1 MNIESNPDPVAPEE
15 QEPFVSTPRPL
26 SPLDQKILQH
36 FPGLVVRKDLT
47 KGLKQN
53 AVVPTYVLEY
63 LLGQHCATD
72 DNEVIKAGLE
82 SVQKILA
89 KHYVHRNQAQLVL
102 SLIHI

>member
-1 MNIESNPDPVAPEE
+1 MNSEPTNEASPIEAAGAAPEA
-15 QEPFVSTPRPL
+15 FVALPRPL
-26 SPLDQKILQH
+26 SALDQKILLH

-47 KGLKQN
+47 NGLKQN

-89 KHYVHRNQAQLVL
+89 KH
-102 SLIHI
+102 